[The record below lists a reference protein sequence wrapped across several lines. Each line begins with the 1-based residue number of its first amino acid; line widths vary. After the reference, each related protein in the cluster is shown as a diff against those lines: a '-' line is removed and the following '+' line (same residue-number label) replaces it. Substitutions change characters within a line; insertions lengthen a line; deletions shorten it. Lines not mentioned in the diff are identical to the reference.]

1 MNLILLS
8 PSDFTDATQTTV
20 RLIGRRRDH
29 ALAVCKVAVGD
40 TLRVGLIN
48 GNRGMGVVTTLAG
61 DHMEM
66 TVDLCDPPPP
76 PLPLTLVLSL
86 PRPKALKRCIE
97 AVTAMGVKTIFII
110 ESWRVDKSYWSSPAL
125 AESILRDHMLLGLE
139 QGGDTVLPCIE
150 IRKRFKPFVEDEL
163 PGLMRGSLAI
173 VGHPSAEKPCP
184 FAVPGPVTLAI
195 GPEGGFIPFEIELLE
210 KIGFIPVSLGKRILR
225 VEYALPAIIG
235 RLF

>member
-1 MNLILLS
+1 MNLILLT
-8 PSDFTDATQTTV
+8 PSDFTDASQTLV

-29 ALAVCKVAVGD
+29 ALSVCRVAVGD

-48 GNRGMGVVTTLAG
+48 GNRGTGVVTYAESDAL
-61 DHMEM
+61 ELS
-66 TVDLCDPPPP
+66 VDLNEPPPP
-76 PLPLTLVLSL
+76 ALPLTLVLSL

-97 AVTAMGVKTIFII
+97 AITAMGVKSIFII
-110 ESWRVDKSYWSSPAL
+110 ESWRVEKSYWSSPAL

-139 QGGDTVLPCIE
+139 QGGDTVLPRIE

-163 PGLMRGSLAI
+163 PGLTCGSLAI
-173 VGHPSAEKPCP
+173 VGHPNAEKPCP
-184 FAVPGPVTLAI
+184 FAVSGPVTLAI

-210 KIGFIPVSLGKRILR
+210 KTGFVPVSLGKRILR

>member
-1 MNLILLS
+1 MNLILLTQ
-8 PSDFTDATQTTV
+8 SDFIDASQTRV

-29 ALAVCKVAVGD
+29 ALSVCRVAVGD

-48 GNRGMGVVTTLAG
+48 GNRGTGVVTQAERDALELSVKLA
-61 DHMEM
+61 
-66 TVDLCDPPPP
+66 DPPPP
-76 PLPLTLVLSL
+76 PLPLILVLSL

-110 ESWRVDKSYWSSPAL
+110 ESWRVEKSYWSSPAL
-125 AESILRDHMLLGLE
+125 VESVLRDHMLLGLE
-139 QGGDTVLPCIE
+139 QGGDTVLPRIE

-163 PGLMRGSLAI
+163 PGLMGGSLAI
-173 VGHPSAEKPCP
+173 VGHPTAEKPCP
-184 FAVPGPVTLAI
+184 FGVSGPVTLAI

-210 KIGFIPVSLGKRILR
+210 KIGFVPVSLGNRILR
-225 VEYALPAIIG
+225 VEYALPALIG